1 MGNTIL
7 NNDNHNHNYDK
18 NQNVM
23 IDITNDTN
31 KVNTDTYGSDED
43 GNTTIDNNVDEGGDI
58 NNSNSKLEL

>member
-7 NNDNHNHNYDK
+7 NNDNHNYDK
-18 NQNVM
+18 NQIVM

-31 KVNTDTYGSDED
+31 KVNTDTNGSDED

>member
-7 NNDNHNHNYDK
+7 NNDNHNYDK
-18 NQNVM
+18 NQIVM

-31 KVNTDTYGSDED
+31 KVNTDTNGSDED
-43 GNTTIDNNVDEGGDI
+43 GNTIIDNNVDEGGDI